1 MELQTRYNSEIKH
14 ILLKELR
21 LANIMSVPK
30 LKKIVVN
37 IGLGEALTDKK
48 VLERASEQLSA
59 ITGQKPGVTRAKT
72 SISTFKLRA
81 GDQIGLKVT
90 LRGRRMYEFLEKL
103 VRIVLPRV
111 RDFRGVSRHGFDG
124 RGNYSLGLS
133 EQIVFPEIEY
143 TKVDKVRGLEMT
155 FVTSAGNDAGGYEL
169 LSLLGMPFEKTSD
182 KRLKKDI

>member
-1 MELQTRYNSEIKH
+1 MELKTRYESEIKN
-14 ILLKELR
+14 LLQKELG
-21 LANIMSVPK
+21 LTNIMNVPR
-30 LKKIVVN
+30 LIKIVVN

-48 VLERASEQLSA
+48 VIERVAEQLSV
-59 ITGQKPGVTRAKT
+59 ITGQKPSVTRAKT
-72 SISTFKLRA
+72 SIATFKLRA

-111 RDFRGVSRHGFDG
+111 RDFRGISKRGFDG

-143 TKVDKVRGLEMT
+143 AKVDKARGLEMT
-155 FVTSAGNDAGGYEL
+155 FVTSAGDDRAGYKL
-169 LSLLGMPFEKTSD
+169 LSLLGMPFEKEEKTASR
-182 KRLKKDI
+182 K